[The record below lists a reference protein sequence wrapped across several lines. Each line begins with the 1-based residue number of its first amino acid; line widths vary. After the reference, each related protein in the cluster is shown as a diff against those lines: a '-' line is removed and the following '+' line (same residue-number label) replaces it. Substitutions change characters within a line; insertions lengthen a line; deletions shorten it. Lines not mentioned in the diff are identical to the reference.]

1 MIWKRTQPPES
12 PSPQVARSTPSPS
25 SSLSSSPASTTTSTT
40 STETSTAALSRSL
53 RRLQWL
59 GHFTNGAIALIAIG
73 GIVLL
78 QQATIKRAPQGLED
92 PVLAQ
97 DRTRTQ
103 LQLAARMPSLGFD
116 NLLANWAFLS
126 YLQYFGDTEV
136 RQATGY
142 TANEDYFELMTLRD
156 PRFTTLAP
164 FISAGVAYYAGKP
177 EKSVALMTRM
187 TDVLDPKHQPDAFWV
202 WRFKAFDQYLLLN
215 DIPATVASL
224 EMASRWAAMTSKY
237 RRVAPFFQETA
248 DFLRRDP
255 NTLAVRF
262 YSWNE
267 VYQAAV
273 DRLVIQRAE
282 QELLAMGAKRGPRL
296 PNGRSQFLPP
306 PGVAER

>member
-1 MIWKRTQPPES
+1 M
-12 PSPQVARSTPSPS
+12 
-25 SSLSSSPASTTTSTT
+25 
-40 STETSTAALSRSL
+40 L

-224 EMASRWAAMTSKY
+224 EMAGRWAAMTSKY

-262 YSWNE
+262 YAWNE

-282 QELLAMGAKRGPRL
+282 QELLAMGAKRGQRL

>member
-25 SSLSSSPASTTTSTT
+25 SPLSSSPASTTTSTT

-187 TDVLDPKHQPDAFWV
+187 TEVLDPKHQPDAFWV

-215 DIPATVASL
+215 DIPGTIHSL
-224 EMASRWAAMTSKY
+224 EMAARWAEVKGEN
-237 RRVAPFFQETA
+237 REVAGYFRGSA
-248 DFLRRDP
+248 NFLRRDP
-255 NTLAVRF
+255 NVVSVRF
-262 YSWNE
+262 YAWNE
-267 VYQAAV
+267 VYQNAV
-273 DRLVIQRAE
+273 DPLVIQRSE
-282 QELLAMGAKRGPRL
+282 QELLKMGAKRGNRL
-296 PNGRSQFLPP
+296 PNGRYQFAPP
-306 PGVAER
+306 SNM

>member
-1 MIWKRTQPPES
+1 MHRNRW
-12 PSPQVARSTPSPS
+12 V
-25 SSLSSSPASTTTSTT
+25 
-40 STETSTAALSRSL
+40 
-53 RRLQWL
+53 
-59 GHFTNGAIALIAIG
+59 GHVTNAAIALLAIG
-73 GIVLL
+73 GIITL
-78 QQATIKRAPQGLED
+78 QRATIERAPQGLED

-103 LQLAARMPSLGFD
+103 LQLAAKLPSLGFD
-116 NLLANWAFLS
+116 NVLANWAFLS

-142 TANEDYFELMTLRD
+142 TANEDYFEVMTLRD

-187 TDVLDPKHQPDAFWV
+187 TDALDPRRQPDAFWV

-215 DIPATVASL
+215 DIPATIASL
-224 EMASRWAAMTSKY
+224 EMAGQWAVVTQKY
-237 RRVAPFFQETA
+237 RSAAPFFQETA

-255 NTLAVRF
+255 NTQAVRF
-262 YSWNE
+262 YAWNE

-273 DRLVIQRAE
+273 DSLVIQRAE
-282 QELLAMGAKRGPRL
+282 QELLAMGAKRGQKL
-296 PNGRSQFLPP
+296 PNGRYQFLAPP
-306 PGVAER
+306 ANSPANSPASSQRNSQNP

>member
-1 MIWKRTQPPES
+1 MH
-12 PSPQVARSTPSPS
+12 
-25 SSLSSSPASTTTSTT
+25 
-40 STETSTAALSRSL
+40 
-53 RRLQWL
+53 RRRWI
-59 GHFTNGAIALIAIG
+59 GHLTNGAIALLAIG
-73 GIVLL
+73 GIILL
-78 QQATIKRAPQGLED
+78 QRATIERAPQGLED

-103 LQLAARMPSLGFD
+103 LQLAAKLPSLGFD

-142 TANEDYFELMTLRD
+142 TANEDYFEVMTLRD

-177 EKSVALMTRM
+177 EKSVTLMTRM
-187 TDVLDPKHQPDAFWV
+187 TDALDPRRQPDAFWV

-215 DIPATVASL
+215 DIPATIASL
-224 EMASRWAAMTSKY
+224 EMAGRWAAITQKY

-255 NTLAVRF
+255 NTKSVRF
-262 YSWNE
+262 YAWNE

-273 DRLVIQRAE
+273 DPLVIQRAE
-282 QELLAMGAKRGPRL
+282 QELLAMGAKRAQKL
-296 PNGRSQFLPP
+296 PNGRYRFVAPPAGSPGTAPGNAPANSSSNSPGNSPNNSPNNSPANSQNP
-306 PGVAER
+306 